1 MLRIALVTYGGGHE
15 DLIATEKPLI
25 DAFAA
30 IGPYTASM
38 HVWSDASV
46 QWRDFDVVLVRCT
59 WDYHKRLPEFVAWL
73 RRVDAV
79 LPGRLLNPV
88 STLVWNMDKAYL
100 VELRD
105 SHPGVVHIANSVIV
119 SPPSLDG
126 AWTAEQLR
134 CVCDHILSRT
144 IHSCFV
150 VDVVWC
156 GGGHAPARCR
166 SVVSC
171 RPCYWSFV

>member
-134 CVCDHILSRT
+134 CVCDDT
-144 IHSCFV
+144 SCSDMGGPCCARVSEEGAASLWFRV
-150 VDVVWC
+150 RLTQPRVWRLC
-156 GGGHAPARCR
+156 DMG
-166 SVVSC
+166 
-171 RPCYWSFV
+171 